1 MIIIG
6 ERLNSSRRAVH
17 DALAGRDET
26 YLVEQAR
33 LQEQAGA
40 SYIDLNASA
49 LLDRELETLRWA
61 IPLLQ
66 ASVGIPLALDTPD
79 PTVMEEALKLHRG
92 RPLLNSL
99 TGEKAKIES
108 LLPLIRD
115 FKPRVIILCL
125 DDRGLPGEAPQA
137 LSVAQRMVELLGQ
150 QGLVEEDI
158 YIDPLVRPLGVDSE
172 AASLFLESL
181 ETIKK
186 NLSAVKTV
194 AGLSNVSF
202 GLPERRLLNRT
213 FLVLAMKAGLD
224 AAICDPLDKELRA
237 ALTAAS
243 ALLGRDPFLKDFLR
257 FFRESKGSG
266 GR

>member
-6 ERLNSSRRAVH
+6 ERLNSSRASVH

-26 YLVEQAR
+26 YLIEQAR
-33 LQEQAGA
+33 LQERAGA
-40 SYIDLNASA
+40 SYIDFNASA
-49 LLDRELETLRWA
+49 MLDKELETLRWA

-66 ASVGIPLALDTPD
+66 ANVSIPLALDTPD
-79 PTVMEEALKLHRG
+79 PTAMEAALKLHRG

-99 TGEKAKIES
+99 SGEKAKIES
-108 LLPLIRD
+108 LLPLIKD

-125 DDRGLPGEAPQA
+125 DDQGLPAEARRA
-137 LSVAQRMVELLGQ
+137 LSVAQVMVELLSR
-150 QGLVEEDI
+150 QGLGEEDI
-158 YIDPLVRPLGVDSE
+158 FIDPLVRPLGVDSG

-181 ETIKK
+181 GIIKK
-186 NLSAVKTV
+186 TLSGVKTV

-213 FLVLAMKAGLD
+213 FLVLAMEAGLD

-237 ALTAAS
+237 ALAAAS

-257 FFRESKGSG
+257 FFRGSKESRG
-266 GR
+266 G

>member
-26 YLVEQAR
+26 YLVEQAK
-33 LQEQAGA
+33 LQEKAGA

-49 LLDRELETLRWA
+49 LLDKELETLGWA

-66 ASVGIPLALDTPD
+66 ESVSIPLALDTPD
-79 PTVMEEALKLHRG
+79 PRVMEAALKLHRG

-99 TGEKAKIES
+99 TGEKAKAES
-108 LLPLIRD
+108 LLPLIKD
-115 FKPRVIILCL
+115 FKPRVIVLCL
-125 DDRGLPGEAPQA
+125 DDKGIPAEAGQA
-137 LSVAQRMVELLGQ
+137 LSVAQRMAELLGR
-150 QGLVEEDI
+150 QGLGQEDI
-158 YIDPLVRPLGVDSE
+158 FVDPLVRPLGVDSGV
-172 AASLFLESL
+172 ASLFLESL
-181 ETIKK
+181 EIIKK
-186 NLSAVKTV
+186 KLSGAKTV

-202 GLPERRLLNRT
+202 GLPDRRLLNRT

-237 ALTAAS
+237 ALAAAS
-243 ALLGRDPFLKDFLR
+243 ALLGRDPFLRDFLR
-257 FFRESKGSG
+257 FFRESKESG
-266 GR
+266 RR